1 MDVFIGWEGGG
12 ANESPK
18 KYHFHHLDRLV
29 VWNFFPYICIYI
41 YIDIGNNHPN
51 IEGLKPPTSR

>member
-1 MDVFIGWEGGG
+1 MDVFIGREGGG

-29 VWNFFPYICIYI
+29 VWNIFSIYMYI
-41 YIDIGNNHPN
+41 YIGNNHPN